1 MVECFN
7 ELIRAGRP
15 RPVFYH
21 EILYVLALLG
31 GDVSDVMKSSHGE
44 EMYVFVRR
52 YQKSLDTIRVNVRL
66 SAATHS

>member
-7 ELIRAGRP
+7 ELIRACYDFSYP
-15 RPVFYH
+15 Y
-21 EILYVLALLG
+21 
-31 GDVSDVMKSSHGE
+31 DVIMCKCCLDPSVKSRHGE